1 MNVPLSNDL
10 GSEQAFPR
18 HDVTGSMRDGDGF
31 VQTAVYG
38 GTTKREL
45 FAAMFLQGLLSNAY
59 IAEAAN
65 GGDIGP
71 GCIKAAVA
79 SADALLAA
87 LDGVAKCP

>member
-1 MNVPLSNDL
+1 MANLSNDL

-45 FAAMFLQGLLSNAY
+45 FAAMAMQGML
-59 IAEAAN
+59 AN
-65 GGDIGP
+65 SDGGDRHQSTI
-71 GCIKAAVA
+71 AAYAV
-79 SADALLAA
+79 SHADALLSA
-87 LDGVAKCP
+87 LRETP